1 MSLHLTAMYLKYTCL
16 EDRVAL
22 LREIHPVKATL
33 LHRPP
38 FVAAYGG
45 TMSEMTVRGLVLIR
59 FCFSHGLRFVEAC
72 PAGTH
77 FSPVSLTQDDVR
89 CHDWLVCMFL
99 TAWGDVFVTSLVFH

>member
-45 TMSEMTVRGLVLIR
+45 TMSEMTVRGNL
-59 FCFSHGLRFVEAC
+59 A
-72 PAGTH
+72 
-77 FSPVSLTQDDVR
+77 
-89 CHDWLVCMFL
+89 
-99 TAWGDVFVTSLVFH
+99 

>member
-1 MSLHLTAMYLKYTCL
+1 MKELVDFAMLRSPSLPCDGRAHQVHRRPMSLHLTAMYLKYTCL

-45 TMSEMTVRGLVLIR
+45 TMSEVTVRGLV
-59 FCFSHGLRFVEAC
+59 
-72 PAGTH
+72 
-77 FSPVSLTQDDVR
+77 
-89 CHDWLVCMFL
+89 
-99 TAWGDVFVTSLVFH
+99 